1 MGLAD
6 QKYPP
11 APRGATHA
19 VFSETDLGWNLTG
32 KGATILAKSIET
44 LTGVVGTFYYA
55 KYPMRGKKVLE
66 RLTEDYKWQ
75 YDHVVDYVYVPKKRG
90 RPAKKNKKK

>member
-19 VFSETDLGWNLTG
+19 VFTETDSEWNPTG
-32 KGATILAKSIET
+32 KGATVLAGSIET
-44 LTGVVGTFYYA
+44 LRGVTGTFYYA

-66 RLTEDYKWQ
+66 RITDDYKWFL
-75 YDHVVDYVYVPKKRG
+75 DHVVDYVYIPKKRG
-90 RPAKKNKKK
+90 RPPKKN

>member
-1 MGLAD
+1 MGVAD

-19 VFSETDLGWNLTG
+19 VFVETDADWNPTG
-32 KGATILAKSIET
+32 KGATVEAKSVDT
-44 LTGVVGTFYYA
+44 LEGVIGTFHYA
-55 KYPMRGKKVLE
+55 KRPMRGKKVLE

-75 YDHVVDYVYVPKKRG
+75 LDHVVEYVYVPKKRG
-90 RPAKKNKKK
+90 RPPKKNL